1 MATWNTPTDVIS
13 GQALTSL
20 LWNDQ
25 LGANGSLQYLYDE
38 LNGIQLKRHV
48 VLYKSTNTVFAAA
61 GNSDIAFD
69 TIVADFANQQ
79 LNFAV
84 TVPITNIPIPA
95 AGMYVATYQF
105 RTTAANIVRS
115 NFFLVSGAIT
125 RQFTDTANT
134 TTANVLH
141 SHTVMFYAPASS
153 TVKLNTQVSA
163 ANTVTAAAPSATDG
177 SQVLTIARI

>member
-1 MATWNTPTDVIS
+1 MATWTAPTDVVT

-20 LWNDQ
+20 LWNEQ
-25 LGANGSLQYLYDE
+25 LGANGSLQYVYDE
-38 LNGIQLKRHV
+38 LNGIQLKRHA

-69 TIVADFANQQ
+69 TIVNDFTDQR
-79 LNFAV
+79 LNFPV

-95 AGMYVATYQF
+95 AGMYIITFQF
-105 RTTAANIVRS
+105 RTTAANVART
-115 NFFLVSGAIT
+115 NAYLTSGAVT

-134 TTANVLH
+134 STAAVLH
-141 SHTVMFYAPASS
+141 THTMMFYAPASS
-153 TVKLNTQVSA
+153 TFKINLQVSA
-163 ANTVTAAAPSATDG
+163 ANTYTAAAPSATDG